1 MNIPILVKVLSY
13 VLLLGV
19 VGGLLLQGLIYGFW
33 FSLGLF
39 VILIWSDWNDWR
51 LKRFFSYDFLFD
63 RKDVGDFSDKDVRR
77 DLGVVLRLGKDM
89 NLLIFQLEEQGLL
102 SLEKDASLG
111 EKADLIR
118 VYNELQKLL
127 EVMNEMFWKYSG
139 RVDMKVEKG
148 KEIYFLHSAAFI
160 YLYDAGSRLAVAS
173 NFVVYLLSLE
183 SETYKNL
190 TRSLIFPSTQ
200 VFVRS
205 GLYVLKKLK
214 FSSLK
219 VRKWKD
225 KFVNDVKYSVGLSRF
240 PYLASFKYYFS
251 LVKLF
256 KTQNLVPLLKSFLLF
271 IDERKVRDGGV
282 CMTDSDVEKVMK
294 VLEPGD
300 IVVQR
305 RALSMSSWV
314 IPGYWTHGA
323 LYVGSR
329 EELKDYFGIDA
340 QSVLD
345 KLDKLKLFDN
355 KKYLF
360 EAIKEGVSA
369 SDARVAL
376 KSDSIVV
383 FKPKVGE
390 FDRLRAVEYVLGQLE
405 KEYDY
410 GLDFLSENSFIC
422 SELVYK
428 AYSDVESGENLLGF
442 EPRMIGGLVFTFTP
456 EDLYESCVVGLGE
469 RFDVGIC
476 LKHDKKYEKVR
487 EVEVL

>member
-1 MNIPILVKVLSY
+1 
-13 VLLLGV
+13 
-19 VGGLLLQGLIYGFW
+19 
-33 FSLGLF
+33 
-39 VILIWSDWNDWR
+39 
-51 LKRFFSYDFLFD
+51 
-63 RKDVGDFSDKDVRR
+63 
-77 DLGVVLRLGKDM
+77 
-89 NLLIFQLEEQGLL
+89 
-102 SLEKDASLG
+102 
-111 EKADLIR
+111 
-118 VYNELQKLL
+118 
-127 EVMNEMFWKYSG
+127 MNEMFWKYSG